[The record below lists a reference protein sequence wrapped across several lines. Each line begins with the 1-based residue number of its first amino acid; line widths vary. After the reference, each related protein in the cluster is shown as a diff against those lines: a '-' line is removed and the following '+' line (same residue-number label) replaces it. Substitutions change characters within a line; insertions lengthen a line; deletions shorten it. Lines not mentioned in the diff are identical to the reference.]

1 MYIILGGSR
10 KPHYRRAETRR
21 AMKHY
26 LVPQL
31 STTDFLHYG
40 ADAMQQAWYLE
51 HAALCPAYRNTETTY
66 YPTGADFFPV
76 FLRELAQAK
85 EYIFLEYFIIAEGS
99 MWSDVL
105 DILTEKAAAGVE
117 VRVIYDG
124 VGSAPT
130 LPSDYPQQLAQ
141 KGIRC
146 QEFQPFR
153 PLLSIHQNNRDHRKI
168 CVIDG
173 VTGFVS
179 GLNLAD
185 EYVDRKE
192 RFGYWKDNALRLRG
206 EAVWSLAVFFLT
218 MWNHQNPHTDFSPF
232 RPKALP
238 PVNTTGGIVVPYAD
252 TPDPA
257 DTVGADLHLQMITK
271 AKRYLYLTTPYLVID
286 ETITA
291 ALCTAA
297 RSGVDVRI
305 LTPHIPDKKVV
316 FAVTQSNYPVLLEAG
331 VRIYEFTPGFLHSKT
346 VVADDLYASVGSC
359 NLDYRSFYLQFEN
372 GATGVFITTTGDA
385 PGTNRFEVTGTLG
398 KLVCENDTLTFWELS
413 QDERE
418 FCRTATEGFA
428 QPPCE
433 KLTVETDGGKTPSMW
448 GVLNAFAG
456 NILHGT
462 PLVAEGYEGIRGLT
476 LSNAMHLSSW
486 LGRPVDIPFDEEL
499 FLAELNKRRASSRK
513 KEGKD
518 ITFSTEGT
526 Y

>member
-1 MYIILGGSR
+1 MSQPVHSVLSPHRQRMALIIASIVAQFALYVVVLVQFTQYFVYFYWICVGVSLAVSLFISTLTFKMAYKIAWIIPILLVPLIGGVMYIILGGSR

-146 QEFQPFR
+146 QEFQPLR

-316 FAVTQSNYPVLLEAG
+316 FEVTQSNYPVLLEAG
-331 VRIYEFTPGFLHSKT
+331 VRLSVASNGVDVHSGRPL
-346 VVADDLYASVGSC
+346 DLPEVSGAGSVLSLRKSFACLQAGNGLAPIQSFFPEGDSSLLC
-359 NLDYRSFYLQFEN
+359 VLVSRSLREDL
-372 GATGVFITTTGDA
+372 A
-385 PGTNRFEVTGTLG
+385 
-398 KLVCENDTLTFWELS
+398 WE
-413 QDERE
+413 
-418 FCRTATEGFA
+418 FA
-428 QPPCE
+428 Q
-433 KLTVETDGGKTPSMW
+433 
-448 GVLNAFAG
+448 
-456 NILHGT
+456 
-462 PLVAEGYEGIRGLT
+462 
-476 LSNAMHLSSW
+476 
-486 LGRPVDIPFDEEL
+486 
-499 FLAELNKRRASSRK
+499 RASQR
-513 KEGKD
+513 EWVH
-518 ITFSTEGT
+518 ITPCLEVPEEQPRLGAVHRFYWEV
-526 Y
+526 